1 MSFVGKFKDMKVS
14 DYSDRSIV
22 VQGDTR
28 PYKEDMKKLGGKYNS
43 QLKGGPGWVF
53 PKTNEKEINDFIIGG
68 KRLVPEVDVKV
79 CDERRKNSETPYSF
93 SHANPSLGEF
103 SILLSTINK
112 MSAKINNI
120 ELALNFLLTE
130 DQKKTLN
137 TIVNASTMSSV
148 EKDKS
153 VGVKKVVKR
162 VVKIE
167 EGEEYESNSEEDE
180 VIPMKRLLGKN
191 K

>member
-1 MSFVGKFKDMKVS
+1 
-14 DYSDRSIV
+14 
-22 VQGDTR
+22 
-28 PYKEDMKKLGGKYNS
+28 
-43 QLKGGPGWVF
+43 
-53 PKTNEKEINDFIIGG
+53 
-68 KRLVPEVDVKV
+68 
-79 CDERRKNSETPYSF
+79 
-93 SHANPSLGEF
+93 
-103 SILLSTINK
+103 

-153 VGVKKVVKR
+153 VVVKKVVKR
-162 VVKIE
+162 VVKIQ